1 MKIMKNYY
9 KIKGMDT
16 PSREMYNILA
26 NASVLLIGTARS
38 AAWATSVDIDSDSPA
53 DIIADGCNLPF
64 RDQAFDYVILDYVTN
79 FLPKDFLITRM
90 IKEANRVGAH
100 VVGRATITPGR
111 KISLPGPKQR
121 FTHPAYPPGV
131 RWIET
136 KGGSNERR

>member
-1 MKIMKNYY
+1 
-9 KIKGMDT
+9 
-16 PSREMYNILA
+16 
-26 NASVLLIGTARS
+26 
-38 AAWATSVDIDSDSPA
+38 VDIDPDSPA

-64 RDQAFDYVILDYVTN
+64 RDKAFDYVIQDYVTN

-121 FTHPAYPPGV
+121 FTHPSYPPWGI
-131 RWIET
+131 RWMEA
-136 KGGSNERR
+136 KGERL